1 MRTVSATALALLLL
15 LPSAAVGG
23 EPAPAPAPAA
33 PAQPAAAQPPTSPIK
48 ILEADGAK
56 ITLTTSH
63 PALDQ
68 RLFLTSQSKDPQ
80 KVTLAVSDLR
90 GPGGQTARLALDPPG
105 PLSFTPYQSQAV
117 ALKGTFTDVGEL
129 TGVLTL
135 TVERVAQPFQYAL
148 TVKRE
153 KGAQQIEID
162 AQAEPPVYQQPYGT
176 TADVRLHLTET
187 TGAAADYQWPE
198 LQGLLLNVSDTY
210 KPGAHYARARLLTA
224 DGKNPPVNK
233 DKTLA
238 PPKSLPAFGSRE
250 LLLRIEGLQTTG
262 KYEGTVRV
270 ATPNGP
276 QTKTFLLFVKDHW
289 LFAALVILAG
299 VWSSYWLRRWLQ
311 VGRPQ
316 ALAEYQIGLLL
327 QRVQIQIPDAADG
340 VRQAL
345 QDALQELHRATLL
358 DATADIKPD
367 LQKTGE
373 QLENYLVIKSVLD
386 LRPQLG
392 LLMRDKDQREAIR
405 GRLDVLDQRVHE
417 GKLRALTNEA
427 GKNIWVDEARSIRE
441 ELLKGA
447 AQALEKALAALKTNL
462 DAERAA
468 LAAGPL
474 PDTDRAELAGRLD
487 ESAAH
492 LKTATQ
498 KLADSRA
505 TTGQPAADFLQQGWQ
520 EYETASRIYLTASG
534 ERFRRELTTQTM
546 PPLGMEDTAWQALQR
561 DLLAALPANPT
572 PEQYGKVR
580 QRYLDAVLDAL
591 AKQAGQSAAKAR
603 QTSGGGPAATQLDEV
618 AKQATAARQKLVEG
632 GEVAADAVMK
642 LRKDY
647 EAAMALLP
655 ARKDL
660 PREEAALAAAA
671 GAPPD
676 APSPGAGPGDL
687 PSTPRLPLVR
697 DPGVILQDVRS
708 HDAIV
713 AWIVCAV
720 SVLVGLRVLWAT
732 SQTFGGLLDYIGAFL
747 WGFGL
752 HELNKL
758 TMPEGLGKLGLVL
771 PQGKSGA

>member
-1 MRTVSATALALLLL
+1 MRTASATALALLLL

-48 ILEADGAK
+48 ILEADGSK
-56 ITLTTSH
+56 IPLTTSH
-63 PALDQ
+63 PVLDQ

-90 GPGGQTARLALDPPG
+90 SHEGRTARVALDPPG
-105 PLSFTPYQSQAV
+105 PLSFSPYQAQTV
-117 ALKGTFTDVGEL
+117 MLKGELADVGEL

-135 TVERVAQPFQYAL
+135 TVKGVAQPFQYAL

-162 AQAEPPVYQQPYGT
+162 AQAEPPIPIYWLFHT
-176 TADVRLHLTET
+176 SADVRLHLAET
-187 TGAAADYQWPE
+187 TGAAADFQWPE
-198 LQGLLLNVSDTY
+198 LQSLVLNASDTY
-210 KPGAHYARARLLTA
+210 KPGARYTDARLYIL
-224 DGKNPPVNK
+224 GKDN
-233 DKTLA
+233 TCLR
-238 PPKSLPAFGSRE
+238 SRILPAFGACR

-358 DATADIKPD
+358 DATTDIKPD
-367 LQKTGE
+367 LQKAGE

-392 LLMRDKDQREAIR
+392 RLMPDKDQRDAIKS
-405 GRLDVLDQRVHE
+405 RLDLLDQRIQD

-427 GKNIWVDEARSIRE
+427 GKNAWGDEARSIRE

-447 AQALEKALAALKTNL
+447 AQALEKALATLKTSL

-474 PDTDRAELAGRLD
+474 PDPDRTELTARLD
-487 ESAAH
+487 QAAAP
-492 LKTATQ
+492 LETATQ
-498 KLADSRA
+498 KLKDSRA
-505 TTGQPAADFLQQGWQ
+505 TTGQPAADLLQQGWQ
-520 EYETASRIYLTASG
+520 EYEAASRIYLAASG
-534 ERFRRELTTQTM
+534 ERFRRELAIQTM
-546 PPLGMEDTAWQALQR
+546 PPLGMEDTAWQTLQR

-572 PEQYGKVR
+572 PEQYEKVR
-580 QRYLDAVLDAL
+580 RLYLEAVLDAL

-603 QTSGGGPAATQLDEV
+603 QTPDGGPAATQLDDV
-618 AKQATAARQKLVEG
+618 AKQAAAARQRLVEG
-632 GEVAADAVMK
+632 GEVATDSVTK
-642 LRKDY
+642 LREAY

-660 PREEAALAAAA
+660 VREVALEAADVPPPAA
-671 GAPPD
+671 PL
-676 APSPGAGPGDL
+676 PGAGPADL
-687 PSTPRLPLVR
+687 SPTPQLPMVR
-697 DPGVILQDVRS
+697 APGVILQDVQS

-758 TMPEGLGKLGLVL
+758 TMPEGLGKLGLAL
-771 PQGKSGA
+771 PQGKSGG